1 MRYGVIGTG
10 AIGGYYGAKLAQGGQ
25 DVHFLFHSDCDY
37 VREHGLRVN
46 SGDGGF
52 HLDHVNAYQDVRQ
65 MPKCD
70 VVIVALKTVHEQML
84 REMLPPLLTDDT
96 VVLLI
101 QNGMGM
107 EQDVEQMVP
116 GVKLAAGLAF
126 ICCSK
131 THPGVID
138 HLDLSGLNVGNY
150 NAPQET
156 IDRMI
161 AEMVSA
167 DIDARNVDYLEA
179 RWRKLLWNMPF
190 NGLSVALHTDT
201 DALVRNA
208 ATRRLLRAMTQE
220 VIEAAH
226 AVGVK
231 GLTDRDADAMIE
243 MTTKMRPYKPSMR
256 LDWDYHRPMEVYY
269 LYTRPIEEARR
280 AGQDMPLHRM
290 LEAELKFMEE
300 EYNRKIEVVKR

>member
-1 MRYGVIGTG
+1 
-10 AIGGYYGAKLAQGGQ
+10 
-25 DVHFLFHSDCDY
+25 
-37 VREHGLRVN
+37 
-46 SGDGGF
+46 
-52 HLDHVNAYQDVRQ
+52 
-65 MPKCD
+65 
-70 VVIVALKTVHEQML
+70 
-84 REMLPPLLTDDT
+84 
-96 VVLLI
+96 
-101 QNGMGM
+101 M

-138 HLDLSGLNVGNY
+138 HLDLSGLNVGSY
-150 NAPQET
+150 NAPQEM

-167 DIDARNVDYLEA
+167 DIEARKVDYLEA

-190 NGLSVALHTDT
+190 NGLSVALHADT
-201 DALVRNA
+201 DSLVRNE

-220 VIEAAH
+220 VIDAAH

-231 GLTDRDADAMIE
+231 GLTDHDADAMIE

-269 LYTRPIEEARR
+269 LYTRPIEEARK
-280 AGQDMPLHRM
+280 AGQDMPLHGM
-290 LEAELKFMEE
+290 LEAELRFMEE

>member
-25 DVHFLFHSDCDY
+25 DVHFLFHSDYDY

-84 REMLPPLLTDDT
+84 REMLPPLLADDT

-167 DIDARNVDYLEA
+167 DIEARKVNYLEA

-190 NGLSVALHTDT
+190 NGLSVALHADT
-201 DALVRNA
+201 DSLVRNET
-208 ATRRLLRAMTQE
+208 TRRLLRAMTQE
-220 VIEAAH
+220 VIDAAH

-231 GLTDRDADAMIE
+231 GLTDHDADAMIE

-269 LYTRPIEEARR
+269 LYTRPIEEARK

>member
-10 AIGGYYGAKLAQGGQ
+10 AIGGYYGAKLARSGQ
-25 DVHFLFHSDCDY
+25 DVHFLFHSDYDY
-37 VREHGLRVN
+37 VREHGLQVN

-84 REMLPPLLTDDT
+84 RDMLPPLLADDT

>member
-25 DVHFLFHSDCDY
+25 DVHFLFHSDYDY

-84 REMLPPLLTDDT
+84 RDMLPPLLTDDT

-280 AGQDMPLHRM
+280 AGLDMPLHRM

>member
-25 DVHFLFHSDCDY
+25 DVHFLFHSDYDY

-84 REMLPPLLTDDT
+84 RDMLPPLLTDDT

-156 IDRMI
+156 IGRMI

-280 AGQDMPLHRM
+280 AGLDMPLHRM

>member
-10 AIGGYYGAKLAQGGQ
+10 AIGGYYGAKLARSGQ
-25 DVHFLFHSDCDY
+25 DVHFLFHSDYDY

-84 REMLPPLLTDDT
+84 RDMLPPLLTDDT

-161 AEMVSA
+161 TEMVSA

>member
-10 AIGGYYGAKLAQGGQ
+10 AIGGYYGAKLARSGQ
-25 DVHFLFHSDCDY
+25 DVHFLFHSDYDY
-37 VREHGLRVN
+37 VREHGLQVN

-84 REMLPPLLTDDT
+84 RDMLPPLLADDT

-208 ATRRLLRAMTQE
+208 ATRRLLRTMTQE

>member
-25 DVHFLFHSDCDY
+25 DVHFLFHSDYDY

-84 REMLPPLLTDDT
+84 RDMLPPLLTDDT

-138 HLDLSGLNVGNY
+138 HLDLSGLNVGSY

-220 VIEAAH
+220 VIDAAH

>member
-25 DVHFLFHSDCDY
+25 DVHFLFHSDYDY

-70 VVIVALKTVHEQML
+70 VVIVALKTVHELML
-84 REMLPPLLTDDT
+84 RDMLPPLLTDDT

-226 AVGVK
+226 AVGVE

-280 AGQDMPLHRM
+280 AGLDMPLHRM

>member
-10 AIGGYYGAKLAQGGQ
+10 AIGGYYGAKLARSGQ
-25 DVHFLFHSDCDY
+25 DVHFLFHSDYDY

-84 REMLPPLLTDDT
+84 RDMLPPLLTDDT

>member
-25 DVHFLFHSDCDY
+25 DVHFLFHSDYDY

-84 REMLPPLLTDDT
+84 RDMLPPLLTDDT

-138 HLDLSGLNVGNY
+138 HLDLSGLNVGSY

-220 VIEAAH
+220 VIEAVH

-280 AGQDMPLHRM
+280 AGLDMPLHRM

>member
-25 DVHFLFHSDCDY
+25 DVHFLFHSDYDY

-84 REMLPPLLTDDT
+84 RDMLPPLLTDDT

-269 LYTRPIEEARR
+269 LYTRPIEEARK

>member
-25 DVHFLFHSDCDY
+25 DVHFLFHSDYDY

-84 REMLPPLLTDDT
+84 RDMLPPLLTDDT

-138 HLDLSGLNVGNY
+138 HLDLSGLNVGSY

-190 NGLSVALHTDT
+190 NGLSVALHADT
-201 DALVRNA
+201 DSLVRNE

-220 VIEAAH
+220 VIDAAH

-231 GLTDRDADAMIE
+231 GLTDHDADAMIE

-269 LYTRPIEEARR
+269 LYTRPIEEARK

>member
-25 DVHFLFHSDCDY
+25 DVHFLFHSDYDY

-84 REMLPPLLTDDT
+84 RDMLPPLLTDDT

-150 NAPQET
+150 NAPQEM

-167 DIDARNVDYLEA
+167 DIEARKVDYLEA

-190 NGLSVALHTDT
+190 NGLSVALHADT

-208 ATRRLLRAMTQE
+208 VTRRLLRAMTQE
-220 VIEAAH
+220 VIDAAH

>member
-25 DVHFLFHSDCDY
+25 DVHFLFHSDYDY

-84 REMLPPLLTDDT
+84 RDMLPPLLTDDT

-269 LYTRPIEEARR
+269 LYTRPIEKARR

>member
-25 DVHFLFHSDCDY
+25 DVHFLFHSDYDY

-84 REMLPPLLTDDT
+84 RDMLPPLLTDDT

-131 THPGVID
+131 TRPGVID

-220 VIEAAH
+220 VIDAAH

-231 GLTDRDADAMIE
+231 GLTDHDADAMIE

-280 AGQDMPLHRM
+280 AGQDMPLYRM

>member
-25 DVHFLFHSDCDY
+25 DVHFLFHSDYDY

-84 REMLPPLLTDDT
+84 RDMLPPLLTDDT

-280 AGQDMPLHRM
+280 AGLDMPLHRM
-290 LEAELKFMEE
+290 LESELKFMEE

>member
-25 DVHFLFHSDCDY
+25 DVHFLFHSDYDY

-84 REMLPPLLTDDT
+84 RDMLPPLLTDDT

-161 AEMVSA
+161 VEMVSA

-290 LEAELKFMEE
+290 LEAELRFMEE

>member
-25 DVHFLFHSDCDY
+25 DVHFLFHSDYDY

-84 REMLPPLLTDDT
+84 REMLPPLLADDT

-167 DIDARNVDYLEA
+167 DIDARKVDYLEA

-269 LYTRPIEEARR
+269 LYTRPIEEARK

-300 EYNRKIEVVKR
+300 EYNRMAKAVKR

>member
-10 AIGGYYGAKLAQGGQ
+10 AIGGYYGAKLARSGQ
-25 DVHFLFHSDCDY
+25 DVHFLFHSDYDY

-84 REMLPPLLTDDT
+84 RDMLPPLLTDDT

-138 HLDLSGLNVGNY
+138 HLDLSGLNVGSY

-280 AGQDMPLHRM
+280 AGLDMPLHRM